1 MSKTGIQKIVHING
15 VEMKDI
21 KSWDSS
27 GERTSTAEHTINREG
42 VPQGTQEGS
51 FNGTWSATLF
61 VHEGEPE
68 FDFHDYCFTLPKK
81 EFSVVEEEGTRR
93 KQLQQCKVNTVGD
106 ATTDEDN
113 RTVRTAEGIYLRPPV
128 YV

>member
-1 MSKTGIQKIVHING
+1 MAKTGIQKIVSING

-27 GERTSTAEHTINREG
+27 GERTSTAEHTINRKG
-42 VPQGTQEGS
+42 VPQGVQTGS

-61 VHEGEPE
+61 VHGGEPE
-68 FDFHDYCFTLPKK
+68 FDFHGHCFDLPKRS
-81 EFSVVEEEGTRR
+81 FYATEEEGTRR
-93 KQLQQCKVNTVGD
+93 KKLQQMFCNTVGD

-113 RTVRTAEGIYLRPPV
+113 KTVRTVEGIYLVPPV
-128 YV
+128 YE